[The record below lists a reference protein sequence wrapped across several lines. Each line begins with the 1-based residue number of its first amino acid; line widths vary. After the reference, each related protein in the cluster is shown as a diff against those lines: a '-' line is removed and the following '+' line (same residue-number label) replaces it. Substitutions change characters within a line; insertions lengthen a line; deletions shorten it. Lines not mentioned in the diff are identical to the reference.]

1 MGEKNICNKLF
12 VMDDISGL
20 ADRLNEFANFLTVGR
35 KFNFT
40 CVYVFHTIYPSR
52 FNWQMIISQKKIL
65 NIFTGSLQTTSVAK
79 ILSSYC
85 NRHTYDC
92 ISYRDLWINRMYLE
106 ISNSN
111 EKNVL
116 QLTRKT
122 LTI

>member
-1 MGEKNICNKLF
+1 MGEKNIFNKLF
-12 VMDDISGL
+12 VMDNISGL
-20 ADRLNEFANFLTVGR
+20 ADRSNEFANVLTVGR
-35 KFNFT
+35 KFSFT
-40 CVYVFHTIYPSR
+40 PLYIFHTIYPSR
-52 FNWQMIISQKKIL
+52 FIWQMIILQKKIL
-65 NIFTGSLQTTSVAK
+65 NIFTGSLQTSSVAK

-85 NRHTYDC
+85 NRHSYDC

-122 LTI
+122 LII